1 MVTDRYRGVSMGYT
15 VVNNFNMKLVTCA
28 SVTQQVGR
36 RQPHIAIE
44 IRSNMVFRIGMQSFL
59 ESFTE

>member
-1 MVTDRYRGVSMGYT
+1 MGYT
-15 VVNNFNMKLVTCA
+15 VVNNLNMKLVTCA

-59 ESFTE
+59 ESFTG